1 MNRYQAKLTTNY
13 VCLPL
18 FPVLFGLLI
27 VTAHAGK
34 QTFPVQSGKPT
45 ADAVLTKDPA
55 ASGGETLRLEKM
67 DQGVTF
73 ASVPAG
79 KKLAIRYASVHAGTL
94 SVLVNGK
101 PARRVYVHSSGSLT
115 GSFLNAVIDLDIP
128 AGATVTIA
136 RLNGDPAVV
145 DPDKSQWLIDG
156 KWQPWKGD
164 VGVAIESITVGED
177 LGLPPDI
184 WNLPALKPAA
194 GPYPADWKGL
204 ARKYVA
210 PDWWREAKFGAWA
223 HWTPQSMPEAGDWY
237 ACKMYQQGAP
247 DYEFHCK
254 NFGHPSEYGYKE
266 ICRDW
271 KIDRWKPEELMDL
284 FVEMGARYFVAM
296 GVHHD
301 NFDCW
306 DSAYQPWNSVRV
318 GPMQDIVGT
327 WEKAARAK
335 GLRFGIGFHH
345 SPGRTWG
352 QFMQV
357 RYRGD
362 KTGPKAGMPYDAMMT
377 VLDGKGKWWEG
388 MDPVDLYGYPHMGGE
403 VRNSPFSNQFMW
415 RVDDAIS
422 KYHPDLIYFDEHAG
436 DALEDL
442 HIHMGLGF
450 LAPTLAANF
459 YNKSLAWNGGKMD
472 VVLNLKGIGGH
483 YNSFSNH
490 MELLPFVDRSLV
502 KSTEAKVEKEI
513 TPYSFQTETSIAD
526 WHYRTGQK
534 YIPANQLVRLLVENV
549 CRNGTMLLNI
559 TQHGRGDLDPEAVT
573 ACKEVGAWLKVNG
586 EAIYD
591 SRPFEVFGEQNIR
604 YTRHN
609 GFVFATVMGWPAGNR
624 LRLPAL
630 RAGGA
635 TFGKV
640 SKVEMLGSAAPLVFH
655 QDENGLEVEARE
667 TPKTPLDGGQNASI
681 AAIRVLK
688 LTHDKPCVN
697 DDDPGTAAPG
707 WQRVCNL
714 GTGDFNNDLT
724 TSETAGDAMTFAT
737 SSTTV
742 TVVCPKEK
750 GAGKIEVLADGQSQG
765 AFDLSTDGPRLAQQ
779 RICTIRNLPS
789 GPDHVITVV
798 NRGGR
803 VAVDAFVTE

>member
-1 MNRYQAKLTTNY
+1 MNPAFSNTARIWTL
-13 VCLPL
+13 
-18 FPVLFGLLI
+18 PVLVLHFAFFLAM
-27 VTAHAGK
+27 AHAEK
-34 QTFPVQSGKPT
+34 QTFPIQTGKPIG
-45 ADAVLTKDPA
+45 DAVVTKDPE
-55 ASGGETLRLEKM
+55 ASSGQTIRLQKL

-73 ASVPAG
+73 DNVPAG
-79 KKLAIRYASVHAGTL
+79 KKLAIRYASVDAGTL

-115 GSFLNAVIDLDIP
+115 GSFLNAVIELDIP
-128 AGATVTIA
+128 AGATVTIV
-136 RLNGDPAVV
+136 RLAGDPAVV

-156 KWQPWKGD
+156 KWQPWTGD
-164 VGVAIESITVGED
+164 VGVAIESITVGDD

-204 ARKYVA
+204 AQKYVA
-210 PDWWREAKFGAWA
+210 PAWWRDAKFGAWA
-223 HWTPQSMPEAGDWY
+223 HWDPQSMPEQGDWY
-237 ACKMYQQGAP
+237 SRNIYIQGKP
-247 DYEFHCK
+247 DYEFHIK

-266 ICRDW
+266 VCRDW
-271 KIDRWKPEELMDL
+271 KIDRWNPDELMDL

-306 DSAYQPWNSVRV
+306 DSAYQPWNALRV
-318 GPMQDIVGT
+318 GPKRDVVGT
-327 WEKAARAK
+327 WEKLARAK

-357 RYRGD
+357 RYTAD
-362 KTGPKAGMPYDAMMT
+362 KTGPKVGVPYDAMMT
-377 VLDGKGKWWEG
+377 ILDGKGKWWEG
-388 MDPVDLYGYPHMGGE
+388 MDPVDLYGYPHRGNE
-403 VRNSPFSNQFMW
+403 VRNSPFANQFMW

-436 DALEDL
+436 EDSIDL
-442 HIHMGLGF
+442 GIHMGLGF
-450 LAPTLAANF
+450 LAPTLSANY
-459 YNKSLAWNGGKMD
+459 YNKSLGWNDGKME
-472 VVLNLKGIGGH
+472 VVLNLKGVGGV

-513 TPYSFQTETSIAD
+513 TAYPFQTETSISE
-526 WHYRTGQK
+526 WHYKTGQK
-534 YIPANQLVRLLVENV
+534 YIPADGLVKRLIENV

-586 EAIYD
+586 EAIYG

-604 YTRHN
+604 YTRN
-609 GFVFATVMGWPAGNR
+609 KGFVFATVMDWPAGNR
-624 LRLPAL
+624 LHMPSL

-635 TFGKV
+635 TLGKIT
-640 SKVEMLGSAAPLVFH
+640 KVELLGSAVPLTFH
-655 QDENGLEVEARE
+655 QDENGMDVVAGE
-667 TPKTPLDGGQNASI
+667 TPKTPLDGGKNPSL

-688 LTHDKPCVN
+688 ITHDKPWVS
-697 DDDPGTAAPG
+697 DDDPGTVAPG

-714 GTGDFNNDLT
+714 GAGDYNNDLT
-724 TSETAGDAMTFAT
+724 TSEISGDAMTFT
-737 SSTTV
+737 TTSTTV
-742 TVVCPKEK
+742 TVICPKEK
-750 GAGKIEVLADGQSQG
+750 GAGKIEILADGESQG
-765 AFDLSTDGPRLAQQ
+765 IFDLSTEGPRLPQQ
-779 RICTIRNLPS
+779 RICTIRDLPS
-789 GPDHVITVV
+789 GPDHVIKVV